1 MRAVFVL
8 FFCFC
13 IANNFAVSLGLPY
26 LEKAS
31 DIALIIPD
39 SEKEIQKNTQMIA
52 TRFQEELGA
61 IISIKKEHRTFENTV
76 KAWDLAVGKLQV
88 FLSFYEGMGL
98 IHPKKQIRE
107 GSLKAQSLL
116 QELFFNTLAAY
127 PEIYEAFF
135 AIKEKK
141 AFLLPHQTYYLEEL
155 LLEFERLGCHL
166 DADRRKEISVKQR
179 VIGDLCSTF
188 QKNIQEDSRSLLVL
202 EKELTGLSK
211 DFISSLEKS
220 DEGMCKLTLDYPTYF
235 SVIRNCS
242 NVDIRKQLFQLFNSR
257 AYPSN
262 EKVLQSLI
270 KERDLLAKLL
280 GFSSFAD
287 YDLQEQ
293 MAKKVGQVEEFLSL
307 LSKAAAKKTELEFQS
322 VTQFLPEGVSLTS
335 DGRLYAYD
343 VPFVFNQYRKKQFLV
358 DELEIAEY
366 FPLDKVIKGLISI
379 YEPFFGLKI
388 QEVEVALWDEK
399 LKVLELTSKSSQDVL
414 GYVILDLFP
423 RENKYTHAC
432 ECMLIPGYQ
441 EGNRRYKAL
450 SLVVANFPMPSL
462 EKPSL
467 LTHEQVRTLFHEFGH
482 ATHEILGSSDL
493 MTLCGT
499 RVKTDFVEM
508 PSQLLEN
515 WLYEPSI
522 LRNLT
527 SHYVTGESLPE
538 EKIRRLLETKNSES
552 GFWIERQCFLASL
565 SLECFKEGSNKD
577 PLKLSQE
584 VRNRFLGAY
593 FFEEDNFFPL
603 SFGHLDGYSA
613 KYYSYLWSKVFSA
626 DVFSKIKKEGLLNSE
641 IGTVY
646 IEKIIGK
653 GGEQDP
659 GEMLEDFL
667 GRKPSLESFI
677 ESLGV
682 F

>member
-1 MRAVFVL
+1 MPVVFVL

-13 IANNFAVSLGLPY
+13 IANNFVVSLELPY
-26 LEKAS
+26 LERAE
-31 DIALIIPD
+31 DIALLIPD
-39 SEKEIQKNTQMIA
+39 SEEEIQKTTQITAM
-52 TRFQEELGA
+52 RFQEELDA
-61 IISIKKEHRTFENTV
+61 IISIEKEHRTFENTV
-76 KAWDLAVGKLQV
+76 KAWDVAVGKLQV
-88 FLSFYEGMGL
+88 FLSFYEGIGL
-98 IHPKKQIRE
+98 VHPKKQIRE
-107 GSLKAQSLL
+107 SSLKAQSLL
-116 QELFFNTLAAY
+116 QELFFNTLADH

-135 AIKEKK
+135 VVKEKN
-141 AFLLPHQTYYLEEL
+141 ASLPPYQMYYLEEL

-166 DADRRKEISVKQR
+166 DAEIRKEISLKQR
-179 VIGDLCSTF
+179 VIGDLCATF
-188 QKNIQEDSRSLLVL
+188 QRNIQEDARSLLVL
-202 EKELTGLSK
+202 EKELRGLSK
-211 DFISSLEKS
+211 GFISSLEKS

-242 NVDIRKQLFQLFNSR
+242 NVDVRKQLFQLFNSR

-262 EKVLQSLI
+262 EKVLHSLI

-280 GFSSFAD
+280 GFSSFAE
-287 YDLQEQ
+287 YDLQQQ
-293 MAKKVGQVEEFLSL
+293 MAKKVDQVELFLST
-307 LSKAAAKKTELEFQS
+307 LSQAAAKKTQLEFQAAIE
-322 VTQFLPEGVSLTS
+322 FLPEGVSLTPQ
-335 DGRLYAYD
+335 GKLYAYD

-358 DELEIAEY
+358 DELEVAEY
-366 FPLDKVIKGLISI
+366 FPIDKVIEGLISI
-379 YEPFFGLKI
+379 YEPFLGLRI
-388 QEVEVALWDEK
+388 QEVEVPLWDEK
-399 LKVLELTSKSSQDVL
+399 LQVLELSSKASQDVL

-432 ECMLIPGYQ
+432 ECMLIPAYQ

-450 SLVVANFPMPSL
+450 SLVVTNFPMPSL

-493 MTLCGT
+493 MAFCGT

-508 PSQLLEN
+508 PSQLLES
-515 WLYEPSI
+515 WLWEPSI
-522 LRNLT
+522 LRKMT
-527 SHYVTGESLPE
+527 SHYVTGEPLPE

-552 GFWIERQCFLASL
+552 GFWVERQCFLASL
-565 SLECFKEGSNKD
+565 SLECFKEGSSKD
-577 PLKLSQE
+577 PLKLFEE

-626 DVFSKIKKEGLLNSE
+626 DVFSKIKEEGLLNSAT
-641 IGTVY
+641 GTVY